1 MALIPSQRHL
11 FDIPRE
17 IAYFN
22 CAYYSPQ
29 LSESRDRLIAGVR
42 AKSQAWTR
50 VPPGFFD
57 DAEAIRAQAARLF
70 GGEADGYAIIP
81 AASYGL
87 STAARAVE
95 PQIES
100 GHRILVIDEEFP
112 SNVLPWRRV
121 AAERGASMLTIP
133 RPEDGDWTKAILG
146 RIDASVKV
154 VAVSTCHWTNGARID
169 LTPIGEACRQNGSLL
184 VVDATQSLG
193 AMPFDLPGVR
203 PDFLVAATYKWL
215 LGPYGS
221 ALMYVSQAWRGARP
235 LEESW
240 LARDNAADFTS
251 LARYSDTYR
260 SGARRFD
267 VGESGVLTL
276 LPGLAA
282 ALEQIEGW
290 GITNIASTLAAT
302 NQRIAAHLEKL
313 GFILPPETERCPHM
327 FGARL
332 PASFR
337 GNLVAEL
344 KKQDIYI
351 SQRESSLRFAPH
363 LWVDDHDVTGLLRA
377 LDELVG

>member
-1 MALIPSQRHL
+1 MALIPPQRDR

-29 LSESRDRLIAGVR
+29 LNESRDRLIAGVR

-70 GGEADGYAIIP
+70 GGEADAYAIIP

-87 STAARAVE
+87 STAARAIE
-95 PQIES
+95 PQIGK
-100 GHRILVIDEEFP
+100 GHHILVVDEEFP

-121 AAERGASMLTIP
+121 AAERGASVLTVP
-133 RPEDGDWTKAILG
+133 KPEDGNWTRAILG
-146 RIDASVKV
+146 RIDTSVKV

-169 LTPIGEACRQNGSLL
+169 LAPIGEACRQNGSLL

-193 AMPFDLPGVR
+193 AMPFDLLGVR
-203 PDFLVAATYKWL
+203 PDFLVAAAYKWL

-221 ALMYVSQAWRGARP
+221 GLMYVSEAWRGARP

-260 SGARRFD
+260 AGARRFD

-282 ALEQIEGW
+282 ALEQIEAW
-290 GITNIASTLAAT
+290 GITNLASTLAAT

-344 KKQDIYI
+344 RKQDIYI

-363 LWVDDHDVTGLLRA
+363 LWVDDHDVTRLLRA